1 LTSPIRNSPLN
12 NAITRLW
19 LGKKAEAD
27 RGIVLRVFET
37 DGREAQT
44 TVEFL
49 GRKRRVQA
57 VNLLEEQTSAVDQA
71 VWHLK
76 PYEIGTVRLSE
87 E

>member
-1 LTSPIRNSPLN
+1 MTSPIRNLPLN

-49 GRKRRVQA
+49 SRKRGVRA
-57 VNLLEEQTSAVDQA
+57 VNLLEEETGAVDEA
-71 VWHLK
+71 VWRLK
-76 PYEIGTVRLSE
+76 PYEIGTVRLSTK
-87 E
+87 